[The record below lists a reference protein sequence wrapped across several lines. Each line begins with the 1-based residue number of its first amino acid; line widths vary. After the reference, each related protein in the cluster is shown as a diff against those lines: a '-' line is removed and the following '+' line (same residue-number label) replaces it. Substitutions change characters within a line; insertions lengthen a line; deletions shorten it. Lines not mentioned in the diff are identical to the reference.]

1 MRISS
6 SWGQQAAITSIINQ
20 GAQVQQT
27 QTEVSTG
34 MKTLKPSDGP
44 SATVSINNL
53 TQNISQMQQY
63 QTNNDAATQRLSVEN
78 SSMQSA
84 SGILNQIN
92 ALCVQGMNGSNNASD
107 KASIGAQIQSLNQQ
121 LVSVANTQDF
131 NGEYIFSGT
140 KSTTPPFT
148 QDPSNPGAY
157 VYSGNSDQ
165 RQIQVGPNASVAVGD
180 PGNSVFGA
188 ATGPAPATVPAA
200 GSVSNIFEA
209 INQFV
214 TTLTTNPVKGSAQ
227 STLQAT
233 HAFTLNGV
241 TIPAMA
247 APASKLTAIPPIADA
262 VTQGT
267 SVAAAINLAATGVTA
282 TADPTTGAL
291 TFTDSITGLTTS
303 VIVDGDVSNTGLTV
317 GTLASGVKGSA
328 QSPLQA
334 THAFT
339 INGTTIP
346 AMAAPLTSP
355 PAADSVTQ
363 GTSVAAAINLLT
375 SSTGVTATADPTT
388 GAITLANKTGA
399 AIAVAGDISNTGLSV
414 ATTSSGTTLQASL
427 SDVTKGANQILS
439 INAVVGGRL
448 NILTT
453 QSTINSGSVL
463 NMQTTL
469 SSVQNIDEAAAISAL
484 NMQSIALQASQ
495 QAYSLVNKLSLFNYM
510 N

>member
-6 SWGQQAAITSIINQ
+6 SWGQQVAITSIINQ

-53 TQNISQMQQY
+53 TQSISQTQQY

-92 ALCVQGMNGSNNASD
+92 ALCVQGMNGSANASD
-107 KASIGAQIQSLNQQ
+107 KASIAAQIQSLNQQ
-121 LVSVANTQDF
+121 LVSVANTKDF

-148 QDPSNPGAY
+148 QDPNNPGAFI
-157 VYSGNSDQ
+157 YSGNSDQ
-165 RQIQVGPNASVAVGD
+165 RHIQVGPNTSVAVGD
-180 PGNSVFGA
+180 SGNSVFGA
-188 ATGPAPATVPAA
+188 PTGPAPATVPAA

-227 STLQAT
+227 TALGAT
-233 HAFTLNGV
+233 NPFTINGV

-247 APASKLTAIPPIADA
+247 APT
-262 VTQGT
+262 
-267 SVAAAINLAATGVTA
+267 
-282 TADPTTGAL
+282 
-291 TFTDSITGLTTS
+291 
-303 VIVDGDVSNTGLTV
+303 
-317 GTLASGVKGSA
+317 
-328 QSPLQA
+328 
-334 THAFT
+334 
-339 INGTTIP
+339 
-346 AMAAPLTSP
+346 TSP
-355 PAADSVTQ
+355 PAPDSATQ

-375 SSTGVTATADPTT
+375 GTTGVTATADPTT

-399 AIAVAGDISNTGLSV
+399 AIAVAGDITNTGLTV
-414 ATTSSGTTLQASL
+414 AIATSDNALQASL

-448 NILTT
+448 NMLTT

>member
-1 MRISS
+1 
-6 SWGQQAAITSIINQ
+6 
-20 GAQVQQT
+20 
-27 QTEVSTG
+27 
-34 MKTLKPSDGP
+34 
-44 SATVSINNL
+44 
-53 TQNISQMQQY
+53 
-63 QTNNDAATQRLSVEN
+63 
-78 SSMQSA
+78 
-84 SGILNQIN
+84 
-92 ALCVQGMNGSNNASD
+92 
-107 KASIGAQIQSLNQQ
+107 
-121 LVSVANTQDF
+121 VANTKDF

-148 QDPSNPGAY
+148 QDPNNPGAY
-157 VYSGNSDQ
+157 IYSGNSDQ
-165 RQIQVGPNASVAVGD
+165 RHIQVGPNTSIAVGD
-180 PGNSVFGA
+180 SGNSVFGA
-188 ATGPAPATVPAA
+188 STGPAPATVPAA
-200 GSVSNIFEA
+200 GSVSNVFEA

-233 HAFTLNGV
+233 NAFTINGV

-247 APASKLTAIPPIADA
+247 VPASKLTATPPITDA

-267 SVAAAINLAATGVTA
+267 SVAAAINLLTGSTGVSA
-282 TADPTTGAL
+282 MADPTTGAL
-291 TFTDSITGLTTS
+291 TFTDSGGAAVS
-303 VIVDGDVSNTGLTV
+303 VTVGGDVSNTGLTL
-317 GTLASGVKGSA
+317 GDLASGDSGSA

-339 INGTTIP
+339 INGVTIP
-346 AMAAPLTSP
+346 AMAAPTVTP
-355 PAADSVTQ
+355 PATDSVTQ

-375 SSTGVTATADPTT
+375 GSTGVTATADPTT

-399 AIAVAGDISNTGLSV
+399 AITVAGDITNTGLSV
-414 ATTSSGTTLQASL
+414 ATTTSGNTLQASL

-439 INAVVGGRL
+439 MNAVVGSRL

-453 QSTINSGSVL
+453 QSTINSGAVL